1 MAISVSLLAGGYQ
14 FLKQH
19 QGVSAAFARPLSS
32 SVLDPGGNQH
42 FSPSENLERLE
53 FTELS
58 AAAERAR
65 AAGRSLD
72 IAIYAFTDRTLADLL
87 VRAAERGTRVR
98 IYRDGEQYENEERN
112 ATRFRDRSTTAI
124 FRGQRNIQ
132 LRVKPPSRGDLMHLK
147 LWSDGQVLRE
157 GSANWSPAA
166 LKRQDNNVRFSHNAE
181 EVKAFQADFE
191 AMWNRPSNIVVQ

>member
-1 MAISVSLLAGGYQ
+1 MAISVSLLAGAYQ

-19 QGVSAAFARPLSS
+19 QSVSAAFTRPSS
-32 SVLDPGGNQH
+32 SPSVDPGGNQH
-42 FSPSENLERLE
+42 FSPSEDLERLE
-53 FTELS
+53 VAELR

-65 AAGRSLD
+65 ATGRSLD
-72 IAIYAFTDRTLADLL
+72 ISIYAFTDPVLADLL
-87 VRAAERGTRVR
+87 VRAAEQGTGVR

-112 ATRFRDRSTTAI
+112 AARFRDRSTTAS

-132 LRVKPPSRGDLMHLK
+132 VRVKPHLK
-147 LWSDGQVLRE
+147 VWSDGQVLRE

-166 LKRQDNNVRFSHNAE
+166 LKRQDNNVRFSHNTQ
-181 EVKAFQADFE
+181 EVEAFQADFE